1 MSKIKEGSNMLD
13 IEPMEDQ
20 LSELK
25 QEFEFQSR
33 LIRGLKNQIIDEQYR
48 EDDLR
53 CQIILLEKR
62 MNNIEGICQ

>member
-1 MSKIKEGSNMLD
+1 MLD

-25 QEFEFQSR
+25 QEFEFQSK
-33 LIRGLKNQIIDEQYR
+33 LIRLLKNQIIDEQYR

-53 CQIILLEKR
+53 CQIILLEKHI
-62 MNNIEGICQ
+62 NESGGICQ